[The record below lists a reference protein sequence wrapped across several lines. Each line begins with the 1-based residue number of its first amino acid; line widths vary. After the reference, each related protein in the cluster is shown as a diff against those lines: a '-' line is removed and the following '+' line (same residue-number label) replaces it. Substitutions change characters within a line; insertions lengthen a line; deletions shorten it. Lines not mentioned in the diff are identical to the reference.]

1 MSSEFHPLQ
10 VARIRE
16 MTLSERFA
24 RGLEFL
30 RATREFV
37 AAGIR
42 SRHPEWSSEQVQA
55 ELRRVTH
62 DVRD

>member
-1 MSSEFHPLQ
+1 MNSEFHPLQ

-42 SRHPEWSSEQVQA
+42 ARHPDWSGEQVQA
-55 ELRRVTH
+55 ELRRVINH
-62 DVRD
+62 VRD

>member
-1 MSSEFHPLQ
+1 MTDEFHPLQ

-55 ELRRVTH
+55 ELRRVIH

>member
-1 MSSEFHPLQ
+1 MKSEFHPLQ

-42 SRHPEWSSEQVQA
+42 SRHPDWSAEQVQA
-55 ELRRVTH
+55 FLPPKEKFRW
-62 DVRD
+62 